1 MIGQCLIG
9 LPVEQL
15 PTPALVLDHEAFM
28 ANIETMG
35 NYLTKVKKNI
45 RPHAK
50 THKTPAIGHIQMNAG
65 AIGLCCATVG
75 EAEVMAYSGIGN
87 ILIAN
92 EVIGEAAIRRVVNLA
107 RHAKIM
113 VVVDEPGNTRDLS
126 AAAKQYGAVLDILVD
141 LDVGQG
147 RCGLRSVEELVDLAK
162 LVAKLPGLALR
173 GVFGYEGHVQF
184 VQNRA
189 ERTKQG
195 QAANARL
202 VQAAKAVSSAG
213 LPVDIVSG
221 AGTGTYDIAAEF
233 PGMTEI
239 EAGSYIFMDATY
251 QKLGLPFKQS
261 LTVLSMVV
269 SRPTDELAIFD
280 VGLKG
285 ISPERFNPIVSGFS
299 NTIEV
304 KHLSEEHAIA
314 HLQGDIDPRPGDK
327 LHFIPSH
334 CCTTVNLYDN
344 IFVAR
349 DGRVEAIWPI
359 AARRA

>member
-1 MIGQCLIG
+1 MTGQYLIG

-15 PTPALVLDHEAFM
+15 PTPALVLDYEAFM
-28 ANIETMG
+28 HNIQAMST
-35 NYLTKVKKNI
+35 YLAKVKMNI

-50 THKTPAIGHIQMNAG
+50 THKTPTIAHIQMNAG
-65 AIGLCCATVG
+65 AIGVCCATVG
-75 EAEVMAYSGIGN
+75 EAEIMAYSGIGN

-92 EVIGEAAIRRVVNLA
+92 EVISEVAIRRVANLA

-113 VVVDEPGNTRDLS
+113 VVIDEPENARVLS
-126 AAAKQYGAVLDILVD
+126 KAAVQYGAALDVLVD
-141 LDVGQG
+141 LDVGLG
-147 RCGLRSVEELVDLAK
+147 RCGLRSEEQLVELAK
-162 LVAKLPGLALR
+162 LVNKLPGLSFR
-173 GVFGYEGHVQF
+173 GVFGYEGQVQF
-184 VQNRA
+184 LPDRD

-195 QAANARL
+195 RAANNRL
-202 VQAAKAVSSAG
+202 VQAAKAISSAG
-213 LPVDIVSG
+213 LQVDIVSG

-233 PGMTEI
+233 PGITEI
-239 EAGSYIFMDATY
+239 QAGSYIFMDGTY
-251 QKLGLPFKQS
+251 QKLGLPFTQS

-285 ISPERFNPIVSGFS
+285 ISPERFNPSVKGHES
-299 NTIEV
+299 TIEV
-304 KHLSEEHAIA
+304 KKLSEEHAVA
-314 HLQGDIDPRPGDK
+314 HVQGGIDPRPGDR

-334 CCTTVNLYDN
+334 CCTTVNLYNN
-344 IFVAR
+344 IFVTR